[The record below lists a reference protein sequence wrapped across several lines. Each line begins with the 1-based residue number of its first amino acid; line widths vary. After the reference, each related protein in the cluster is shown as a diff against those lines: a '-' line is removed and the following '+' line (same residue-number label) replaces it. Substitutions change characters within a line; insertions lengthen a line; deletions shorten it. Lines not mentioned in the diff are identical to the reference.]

1 MEEAIKG
8 NWSVRQL
15 ERQISTCL
23 YSRVVKNIGEVEKN
37 ENVEETTT
45 ALRYDPNTVIKDPYI
60 PTEEEL
66 KKVIDEEKRLIEEYK
81 ISMK

>member
-1 MEEAIKG
+1 MEELLKI
-8 NWSVRQL
+8 L
-15 ERQISTCL
+15 
-23 YSRVVKNIGEVEKN
+23 VKLTKN